1 MDPSNSLCYIA
12 DLERHIYRLQQV
24 LREWTPYVPQEVIL
38 RSQIPVEIVL
48 SGNAQLHSLQDPQ
61 ASKRKRGSL
70 SNFSDA
76 EETWRK
82 PLRAF
87 INKIPPAEKWQD
99 TVSSSSPSV
108 LEVVFQ
114 RESRLRENEG
124 SIPPTQCRHS
134 NILQTLED
142 YALLAQK
149 CTNNAK
155 WARLVAS
162 YQRFL
167 LSALCH
173 VACCVGVDPKA
184 VNDTMGLISKGGPD
198 HLHELRL
205 GAAWGVE
212 AIDRLQTESDWD
224 IRSGDIFFF
233 CESGISIYFTYS

>member
-1 MDPSNSLCYIA
+1 MESRNSLCYIA
-12 DLERHIYRLQQV
+12 DLERRIYRLQHV

-48 SGNAQLHSLQDPQ
+48 SSNAELHSSQDPQ
-61 ASKRKRGSL
+61 LSKRKRGSL
-70 SNFSDA
+70 PNFSDA

-99 TVSSSSPSV
+99 TVSPSSPSV
-108 LEVVFQ
+108 LEVLFQ
-114 RESRLRENEG
+114 REPRMRENEV
-124 SIPPTQCRHS
+124 SISPTQCRHS

-142 YALLAQK
+142 YASLAQK

-155 WARLVAS
+155 WTKLFAS

-167 LSALCH
+167 LGALCH
-173 VACCVGVDPKA
+173 VACCVGADPKS
-184 VNDTMGLISKGGPD
+184 VNETMGLISKGGPD

-224 IRSGDIFFF
+224 IRSGDILFF
-233 CESGISIYFTYS
+233 CEPEISICFAYS